1 MDFFE
6 ERYEKAMSGDTNA
19 FEEIKEDM
27 EVGNPDAIHLL
38 SYLDLI

>member
-6 ERYEKAMSGDTNA
+6 ERYEKA

-27 EVGNPDAIHLL
+27 EVANPDAIHLL